1 MPLATGTRLGPF
13 EILGP
18 LGAGGMG
25 EGYRGRDA
33 KLGRDVA
40 LKVLPPALA
49 NDAEYMA
56 RFHRE
61 AQVLAALNHPN
72 IAAIYGLEDR
82 AIVMELVEGLTLA
95 DRIEQGPIPIDEALN
110 IARQIAEAFEY
121 AHEKGV
127 IHRDLKP
134 ANVKVTP
141 EGTVKVLDFGLA
153 KMAEVIAPRG
163 NPETSPTLTLGA
175 TVAGMILG
183 TAAYMAPEQAAG
195 KPVDRRADIWSFGV
209 VLHEMLTGRRLFK
222 GETVAHT
229 LAAVLQTPLD
239 WEKTAAPPAI
249 KNLLRRCLDRDVK
262 TRLQVIG
269 EARIAI
275 TKFLANP
282 DVEVATA
289 PAAAVPSTRKTA
301 RAISAAVALIAAVT
315 AFGWW
320 KSARPVER
328 PLVHLDV
335 DLGAEASL
343 GFVASPT
350 VIISP
355 DGTRLV
361 FVSKGR
367 LFTRRL
373 NQPKATELAG
383 TEGAFAPFFSPDGQ
397 WVAFFG
403 GGKLKK
409 ISVEGG
415 AAIAL
420 CDAPVGRGGAWGE
433 DQSIVV
439 ALTSVNGILSRIP
452 GTGGTLQPLTELAQ
466 GEFTHRWPKV
476 LPGGKAVLF
485 TASRASGGYDNA
497 NIEAMS
503 YPGGARKTL
512 LRGGTFGRYLPA
524 ANGAGHLVYVN
535 KGTLFAV
542 ALDPDSLE
550 ISGTPVPV
558 LPEVSSSPITGTAQF
573 DFSKDGT
580 LVYRGGIDAGMVM
593 LQWID
598 AEGKAQSLP
607 AKPGLYG
614 QPRLSPDGK
623 LAALTVGGDIW
634 TYDWRRD
641 AMSKLT
647 FGDGN
652 YNFPAWS
659 PDARYLV
666 FRSESGGIL
675 WTRADGSGKP
685 GPLTQSKMN
694 QFPWSFSPDGKRL
707 AYSEDASGAG
717 DLWTVPVE
725 NEGGALRAGKPEVFL
740 QTPADERSPV
750 FSPDG
755 RWIAYRSS
763 ESGTNEIPLRAFP
776 DKGGKW
782 QISNSGGVFPIWSRN
797 GRELFYRT
805 QDQQIMVVT
814 YTTNGDS
821 FVPDKPRLWSPA
833 RLAGISDFHNLD
845 ISPDG
850 KRFLALMPAEAQ
862 GQQRTDNHVTFLL
875 NFGEEVRRRM
885 AAGKQ

>member
-1 MPLATGTRLGPF
+1 M
-13 EILGP
+13 
-18 LGAGGMG
+18 
-25 EGYRGRDA
+25 
-33 KLGRDVA
+33 
-40 LKVLPPALA
+40 
-49 NDAEYMA
+49 
-56 RFHRE
+56 
-61 AQVLAALNHPN
+61 
-72 IAAIYGLEDR
+72 
-82 AIVMELVEGLTLA
+82 
-95 DRIEQGPIPIDEALN
+95 
-110 IARQIAEAFEY
+110 
-121 AHEKGV
+121 
-127 IHRDLKP
+127 
-134 ANVKVTP
+134 KVTP

-153 KMAEVIAPRG
+153 KMAEVTAPRG

-209 VLHEMLTGRRLFK
+209 VLYEMLTGRRLFK

-239 WEKTAAPPAI
+239 WEKTTAPPAI

-301 RAISAAVALIAAVT
+301 WAVSAVLALIAAVT

-320 KSARPVER
+320 KSTRPVER
-328 PLVHLDV
+328 PLVHFDV
-335 DLGAEASL
+335 DLGPEASL
-343 GFVASPT
+343 LSNYGAS
-350 VIISP
+350 VVISP
-355 DGTRLV
+355 DGARLV

-373 NQPKATELAG
+373 SQPKATELPG
-383 TEGAFAPFFSPDGQ
+383 TEGAQAPFFSPDGQ
-397 WVAFFG
+397 WIAFVG

-420 CDAPVGRGGAWGE
+420 RDIFNARGGSWGE
-433 DQSIVV
+433 DHTIIAAS
-439 ALTSVNGILSRIP
+439 TNGTLSRIP
-452 GTGGTLQPLTELAQ
+452 DTGGAPQPITELAQ
-466 GEFTHRWPKV
+466 GEAVHRWPQI
-476 LPGGKAVLF
+476 LPGAKAVLF
-485 TASRASGGYDNA
+485 TANRTISGFDNA

-503 YPGGARKTL
+503 MPDGRRKTL

-558 LPEVSSSPITGTAQF
+558 LPEVSYSPIAGAAQF

-580 LVYRGGIDAGMVM
+580 LVYRGGIDAEMVT

-623 LAALTVGGDIW
+623 LAALTVGGDI
-634 TYDWRRD
+634 
-641 AMSKLT
+641 
-647 FGDGN
+647 
-652 YNFPAWS
+652 
-659 PDARYLV
+659 
-666 FRSESGGIL
+666 
-675 WTRADGSGKP
+675 
-685 GPLTQSKMN
+685 
-694 QFPWSFSPDGKRL
+694 
-707 AYSEDASGAG
+707 
-717 DLWTVPVE
+717 
-725 NEGGALRAGKPEVFL
+725 
-740 QTPADERSPV
+740 
-750 FSPDG
+750 
-755 RWIAYRSS
+755 
-763 ESGTNEIPLRAFP
+763 
-776 DKGGKW
+776 
-782 QISNSGGVFPIWSRN
+782 
-797 GRELFYRT
+797 
-805 QDQQIMVVT
+805 
-814 YTTNGDS
+814 
-821 FVPDKPRLWSPA
+821 
-833 RLAGISDFHNLD
+833 
-845 ISPDG
+845 
-850 KRFLALMPAEAQ
+850 
-862 GQQRTDNHVTFLL
+862 
-875 NFGEEVRRRM
+875 
-885 AAGKQ
+885 